1 MPYRILIADQNSEMR
16 SRIRFFFEE
25 AGWEV
30 IGEASDGQEAVDK
43 ARELSPDL
51 VTLDISMRVKNGLE
65 AAGEIFKSSPRIKVL
80 ILTIHEA
87 EEIRNQALR
96 AGVHGYAL
104 KTSSGPELVEQV
116 RKVLAS

>member
-1 MPYRILIADQNSEMR
+1 MPYRIVIADQNREIR
-16 SRIRFFFEE
+16 SRIRFLLEE

-30 IGEASDGQEAVDK
+30 IGEASDGQDAVDQAQK
-43 ARELSPDL
+43 LCPDL
-51 VTLDISMRVKNGLE
+51 VTLDIAMPIKNGIE
-65 AAGEIFKSSPRIKVL
+65 AATEILKTSPRTKVL

-104 KTSSGPELVEQV
+104 KTSGPELIEQV
-116 RKVLAS
+116 RKVLLS

>member
-1 MPYRILIADQNSEMR
+1 MPYRIVIADPNRELR
-16 SRIRFFFEE
+16 GRIRFLLEQ

-30 IGEASDGQEAVDK
+30 IGEALDGQEAVDLAQK
-43 ARELSPDL
+43 LSPDL
-51 VTLDISMRVKNGLE
+51 VTLDIGMPVKNGLE
-65 AAGEIFKSSPRIKVL
+65 AATEILKTVPRAKVL

-104 KTSSGPELVEQV
+104 KTSGPELIEQV
-116 RKVLAS
+116 RKILTS